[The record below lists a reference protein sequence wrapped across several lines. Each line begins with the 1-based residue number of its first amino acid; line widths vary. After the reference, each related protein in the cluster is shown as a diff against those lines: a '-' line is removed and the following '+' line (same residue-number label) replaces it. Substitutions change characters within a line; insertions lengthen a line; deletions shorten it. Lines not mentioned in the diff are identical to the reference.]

1 MTSYPTLDAWLDDFR
16 KEPLR
21 RLDRLFRR
29 GDSISPFERGD
40 PHDAALMALRSL
52 GTADDRD
59 AADAAL
65 AQWLKERLAEPLA
78 VAVKR
83 GWGAYVGSAMEGFD
97 MAARMPGVRVGAV
110 LRDQFDR
117 FDTWTGD
124 LSADGPGDL
133 RLRFLLALAHNQG
146 NKRRFLGLWYAL
158 CDKAERSATPNLT
171 LSVGLAGLRGL
182 PPDEDGR
189 PRVAEGV
196 EGLCRWA
203 RHLPDSEEAR
213 ERFLMQWRAF
223 TGRHHRRP
231 DVWHRL
237 TAEAVETHAGRPFVG
252 WWRDE
257 VGGTEKPV
265 PAAGPAMAPTKQDAD
280 TLARSIAKNPPNSW
294 ERDVMA
300 FTARHERYAMTKQD
314 FYALPR
320 GLNIVG
326 NALLRQKT
334 REGFVLAARLATTA
348 LAHVPSNENSWVL
361 WAQATDGLD
370 QHDVAESILW
380 QAMERFPANAP
391 IRTALA
397 GLLAKRGRV
406 EEAEALYRQTMQR
419 IPNNPYAF
427 TALAG
432 LLADQGRMS
441 EAQSILRNALPS
453 FPDIDAVP
461 DALANLLVRDG
472 QYAEAEALYRKVMER
487 FPQDPVCRLDLGL
500 LLLRLNR
507 RDDVLPILD
516 ELKALGNSGAR
527 TLQAHL
533 EGRVRADGSKP
544 APPVHEQQASSEWSP
559 LLTNG
564 KALRASFILSPAL
577 SRTDLL
583 LMTQQ
588 RAEELRTQARELL
601 NEALAHDP
609 NNPLVRLIARR
620 HGIKDAAGIDA
631 ARLRTVAGRNF
642 PLRLEL
648 ALDARSDKALR
659 WLYQDFGDANHRAL
673 TAVGWLLVSPYADY
687 TDDEDASSPVAE
699 QAARHLQRW
708 LSQRDNPEADTGLG
722 LLWSDLRSRL
732 GQSVGG
738 DLDGFLDA
746 WQNVDPAT
754 IRNLLDIALL
764 GMVLAA
770 LPFAAYEYALAE

>member
-52 GTADDRD
+52 GTVDDHA

-65 AQWLKERLAEPLA
+65 AQWLEDRLAEPLA
-78 VAVKR
+78 VAAKR
-83 GWGAYVGSAMEGFD
+83 GWGAYVGYAMEGFD
-97 MAARMPGVRVGAV
+97 MAARMPGARVGAV

-158 CDKAERSATPNLT
+158 CDQAENSATPNLT

-182 PPDEDGR
+182 PPDEEGR

-223 TGRHHRRP
+223 TGRHPRKP
-231 DVWHRL
+231 EAWHRL
-237 TAEAVETHAGRPFVG
+237 TADAVETYAGRPFVG

-257 VGGTEKPV
+257 VGGAEKPRA
-265 PAAGPAMAPTKQDAD
+265 AAGSATAPTKHDAD
-280 TLARSIAKNPPNSW
+280 TLARSITKNPPNNW

-300 FTARHERYAMTKQD
+300 FTARHERYAMTTRD

-326 NALLRQKT
+326 NALLRQET
-334 REGFVLAARLATTA
+334 RPGFILAARLATTA
-348 LAHVPSNENSWVL
+348 LAHVPNHENSWIL
-361 WAQATDGLD
+361 WAQATAGLG
-370 QHDVAESILW
+370 QRDVAESILW
-380 QAMERFPANAP
+380 QAMERFPADAP

-397 GLLAKRGRV
+397 GMLAKRGRF
-406 EEAEALYRQTMQR
+406 EEAEALYRQNMQR
-419 IPNNPYAF
+419 NPENPHAF

-432 LLADQGRMS
+432 LLADQGCMADA
-441 EAQSILRNALPS
+441 ELLLRNALPR
-453 FPDIDAVP
+453 FPDNEVVP
-461 DALANLLVRDG
+461 NTLANLLVRNG

-487 FPQDPVCRLDLGL
+487 FPHDPVCRLNLGL

-516 ELKALGNSGAR
+516 ELYALERSGAQ

-533 EGRVRADGSKP
+533 DGRVRADRNKPVSP
-544 APPVHEQQASSEWSP
+544 APEQPATPEWSP
-559 LLTNG
+559 LLANG

-577 SRTDLL
+577 SRPDLL
-583 LMTQQ
+583 LMTRQ
-588 RAEELRTQARELL
+588 RAEELRTQARALL
-601 NEALAHDP
+601 KEALARDP

-620 HGIKDAAGIDA
+620 HRIKGADGIDA

-648 ALDARSDKALR
+648 ALDAGSDQALH
-659 WLYQDFGDANHRAL
+659 WLYQDFDDANHRAL
-673 TAVGWLLVSPYADY
+673 TAASWLLVSPYADY
-687 TDDEDASSPVAE
+687 TEEDDPSPPIAE
-699 QAARHLQRW
+699 QSARHLQRW
-708 LSQRDNPEADTGLG
+708 LNQRDNPEADTGLG
-722 LLWSDLRSRL
+722 LLWNELRNRL
-732 GQSVGG
+732 GRAVDG
-738 DLDGFLDA
+738 DLEGFLDA
-746 WQNVDPAT
+746 WQNADPGT
-754 IRNLLDIALL
+754 VRDLLDIALL

-770 LPFAAYEYALAE
+770 LPFAAYEYALAD

>member
-40 PHDAALMALRSL
+40 PHDAALMALRSF

-65 AQWLKERLAEPLA
+65 AQWLKERLAEPLV

-83 GWGAYVGSAMEGFD
+83 GWGAYVGYAMEGFD
-97 MAARMPGVRVGAV
+97 MAARMPGARVGAV

-158 CDKAERSATPNLT
+158 CDQAERSATPNLT

-182 PPDEDGR
+182 PPDEEGR

-237 TAEAVETHAGRPFVG
+237 TADAVETYAGRPFVG
-252 WWRDE
+252 WWRDQ
-257 VGGTEKPV
+257 VGGAVRTTVNVSWTPSPNKTNDVVAKLKNLPTTE
-265 PAAGPAMAPTKQDAD
+265 
-280 TLARSIAKNPPNSW
+280 W
-294 ERDVMA
+294 EALVRN
-300 FTARHERYAMTKQD
+300 FINHHEVYASRTHD
-314 FYALPR
+314 LESLPR
-320 GLNIVG
+320 AFNIVG
-326 NALLRQKT
+326 NTLRRQKT
-334 REGFVLAARLATTA
+334 RLGFALAAQLATTA
-348 LAHVPSNENSWVL
+348 LSHVPNDENSWVL
-361 WAQATDGLD
+361 WAQATDGLG
-370 QHDVAESILW
+370 QRDVAESILW

-391 IRTALA
+391 IRSALA
-397 GLLAKRGRV
+397 GLLAKRDRV
-406 EEAEALYRQTMQR
+406 EEAEALHRQTMQR
-419 IPNNPYAF
+419 IPNDHYAF
-427 TALAG
+427 TALAS
-432 LLADQGRMS
+432 LLADQGRMDD
-441 EAQSILRNALPS
+441 ALSILRNALPS
-453 FPDIDAVP
+453 FPNIDAVSN
-461 DALANLLVRDG
+461 ALANLLVRNR
-472 QYAEAEALYRKVMER
+472 QYAEAEALYRKAMER

-500 LLLRLNR
+500 LLLQQNR

-516 ELKALGNSGAR
+516 ELKALRASRAR

-533 EGRVRADGSKP
+533 DGRVRADSSKP
-544 APPVHEQQASSEWSP
+544 PSPAPEQQASPEWSP

-564 KALRASFILSPAL
+564 MALRASFILSPAL

-583 LMTQQ
+583 LMTRQ

-601 NEALAHDP
+601 NKALAHDP

-620 HGIKDAAGIDA
+620 HGIKDAGGIDA

-648 ALDARSDKALR
+648 ALDAGSDKALR
-659 WLYQDFGDANHRAL
+659 WLYQDFDDANHRAL
-673 TAVGWLLVSPYADY
+673 TAAGWLLVSPYADY

-708 LSQRDNPEADTGLG
+708 LNQRDNPEADTGLG
-722 LLWSDLRSRL
+722 LLWSDLRNRL
-732 GQSVGG
+732 GRAVGG
-738 DLDGFLDA
+738 DLEGFLDA
-746 WQNVDPAT
+746 WQNVVAPAT
-754 IRNLLDIALL
+754 IRDLLDIALL

>member
-40 PHDAALMALRSL
+40 PHDSALMALRSL
-52 GTADDRD
+52 GTANDRD

-65 AQWLKERLAEPLA
+65 AQWLEDRLAEPLA

-97 MAARMPGVRVGAV
+97 MAARMPGARVGAM

-117 FDTWTGD
+117 FDTWTGN

-146 NKRRFLGLWYAL
+146 NRRRFLGLWYTL

-237 TAEAVETHAGRPFVG
+237 TAEAVETYAGRPFVG

-257 VGGTEKPV
+257 VGVDALGIQKSKP
-265 PAAGPAMAPTKQDAD
+265 AHAPIKKD
-280 TLARSIAKNPPNSW
+280 TDDLIGLIAKSDPAQLESLI
-294 ERDVMA
+294 EQ
-300 FTARHERYAMTKQD
+300 FIHLHERYSVASQD
-314 FYALPR
+314 FYGLPR
-320 GLNIVG
+320 AFNRVG
-326 NALLRQKT
+326 NTLLRQQT
-334 REGFVLAARLATTA
+334 RHGFILAARLATTA
-348 LAHVPSNENSWVL
+348 LAHVPNNENSWVL
-361 WAQATDGLD
+361 WAQATDGLG
-370 QHDVAESILW
+370 QRDVAESILW

-406 EEAEALYRQTMQR
+406 EEAEALYRQAMQR
-419 IPNNPYAF
+419 NPNDPYAF

-441 EAQSILRNALPS
+441 EAQSLLRSALPNL
-453 FPDIDAVP
+453 PDEAGVYN
-461 DALANLLVRDG
+461 ALANLLVRDG
-472 QYAEAEALYRKVMER
+472 QDTEAEALYRKAMER
-487 FPQDPVCRLDLGL
+487 FPQNSVCRLDLGL

-507 RDDVLPILD
+507 HDDVLPILD
-516 ELKALGNSGAR
+516 ELKALRASEAR

-533 EGRVRADGSKP
+533 DGRVRADSSKP
-544 APPVHEQQASSEWSP
+544 ASPAPEQQASPEWSP

-564 KALRASFILSPAL
+564 TALRASFILSPAL

-583 LMTQQ
+583 LMTRQ

-601 NEALAHDP
+601 NKALAHDP

-620 HGIKDAAGIDA
+620 HGIKDAGGIDA

-648 ALDARSDKALR
+648 ALDAGSDQALR
-659 WLYQDFGDANHRAL
+659 WLYQDFDDANHRAL
-673 TAVGWLLVSPYADY
+673 TAVGWLLASPYADY
-687 TDDEDASSPVAE
+687 TDDEDTSQPVAE

-722 LLWSDLRSRL
+722 LLWSDLRNRL
-732 GQSVGG
+732 GRAVGG

-770 LPFAAYEYALAE
+770 IPFAAYEYALAE